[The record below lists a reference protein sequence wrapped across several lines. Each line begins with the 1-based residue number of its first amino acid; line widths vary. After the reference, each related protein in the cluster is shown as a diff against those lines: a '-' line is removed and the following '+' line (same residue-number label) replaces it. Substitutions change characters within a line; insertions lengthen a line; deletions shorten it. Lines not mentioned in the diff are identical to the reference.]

1 MEKWVAGLQ
10 AAIQYK
16 KLAMKEN
23 SWIREIEKNEK
34 EGFLTKQGAQIKS
47 WKRRWFVMSE
57 GNFLVICGL
66 ITFLGFLY
74 YYQIKNGSQEAK
86 GVIPLLGSKLEISNE
101 IPVEQLGFQL
111 ITKGRSFHLY
121 GDTDVDTQDWID
133 SIRKHKLQIENQV
146 ESITVV

>member
-1 MEKWVAGLQ
+1 MYYSTSDKEIDRPIAFVDLKRPYTVCKLPNLGPTCFSLSTLDRNFHLQADSAENMETWVSGLQ

-57 GNFLVICGL
+57 GNYRFIVFIL
-66 ITFLGFLY
+66 I
-74 YYQIKNGSQEAK
+74 K
-86 GVIPLLGSKLEISNE
+86 
-101 IPVEQLGFQL
+101 
-111 ITKGRSFHLY
+111 
-121 GDTDVDTQDWID
+121 
-133 SIRKHKLQIENQV
+133 
-146 ESITVV
+146 